1 MNRYAGVLVWPAL
14 LLGACSHQEQA
25 REKASGEQVQGTLYA
40 VRAVSTVDVMRA
52 PAVAEPYAS
61 ATLSTKLMG
70 AVTAVHVREGDR
82 VRAGQPLVS
91 IDARDLTAKGA
102 QIDAGI
108 AEAEAMEREAAT
120 HLQRIRAL
128 FAEDAAPRAQ
138 LDAAETGYARAQAAV
153 RAARAGSAELAAT
166 RGYSVIRAPFSGVI
180 TQRLID
186 AGAFAAPGTPLITIQ
201 DSRRLRVTGTAAP
214 QGVRGLRRGVRVDV
228 EIEGQLTNGTVE
240 AVVPGAGNLYRIN
253 VIVDNAAGLYL
264 PGSAATLALPQQHDR
279 LAIRV
284 PLAAIQQNG
293 DLTGVYVR
301 SGETTVLRWV
311 QLGARTLDGVE
322 VLTGLRD
329 GEQIV
334 LPAAAPRGAE

>member
-1 MNRYAGVLVWPAL
+1 MNRYAGALLGSAL

-25 REKASGEQVQGTLYA
+25 REKASGEQIQGTLYT
-40 VRAVSTVDVMRA
+40 VRAVSTTDVMRA
-52 PAVAEPYAS
+52 PAVAEPYAT
-61 ATLSTKLMG
+61 ATVSTKLMG
-70 AVTAVHVREGDR
+70 AVTAVHVREGDQ

-91 IDARDLTAKGA
+91 IDARDLTAKSA

-120 HLQRIRAL
+120 HLQRMRAL

-153 RAARAGSAELAAT
+153 RAARAGSAELNAT
-166 RGYSVIRAPFSGVI
+166 RGYSVIRAPFNGLI
-180 TQRLID
+180 TRRMID
-186 AGAFAAPGTPLITIQ
+186 AGAFAAPGAPLVTIQ
-201 DSRRLRVTGTAAP
+201 DARRLRVTGTAAP
-214 QGVRGLRRGVRVDV
+214 QAVRTLRRGTRVDV
-228 EIEGQLTNGTVE
+228 EIEGQLTSGVVE
-240 AVVPGAGNLYRIN
+240 AVVPGAGNLYRVN
-253 VIVDNAAGLYL
+253 VIVDNTAGAHL

-279 LAIRV
+279 LAIHV

-301 SGETTVLRWV
+301 SGESTIMRWV
-311 QLGARTLDGVE
+311 QLGGRTRDGVE